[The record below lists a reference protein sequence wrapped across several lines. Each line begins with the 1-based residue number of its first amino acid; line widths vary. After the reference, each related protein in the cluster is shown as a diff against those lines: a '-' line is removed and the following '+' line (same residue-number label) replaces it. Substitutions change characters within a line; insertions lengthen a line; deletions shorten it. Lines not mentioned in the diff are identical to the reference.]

1 MIFVLPG
8 VEDVFASLLLLHNIF
23 MSDDLPTLL
32 RPMNAYSGKT
42 GFGQSEIF
50 AEVFVNMAFLII
62 KTKLYLS
69 F

>member
-23 MSDDLPTLL
+23 IKDDLPTLL
-32 RPMNAYSGKT
+32 LPIKAYSGNT
-42 GFGQSEIF
+42 GFGQSVTL
-50 AEVFVNMAFLII
+50 AEVFVNMAFLTI
-62 KTKLYLS
+62 KINYVLW